1 MGNDEMML
9 YDIWLQ
15 CVLGH
20 GNARGISAIEYFG
33 SSQKVY
39 ESSTQQKK
47 NSGIFTHKDL
57 SRFEKVK
64 ISEAQ
69 RILESCKK
77 HSVTPISVS
86 SDAFPQSL
94 RATKNCPLVLY
105 YRGTLPD
112 LNTEPIIAIVG
123 PRRVSEFGAK
133 SAFALAKRLSAGGFT
148 VVSGI
153 AHGADSKAHLGA
165 IDVGRPSIC
174 VLPHGHDY
182 NYLPEQKA
190 LREKIEKLGCTLSEK
205 PPMSPLG
212 AAAFHIR
219 NRLISGLGLGV
230 ILVEAGKRS
239 GGLITANHALEQGR
253 DVFVIPGNPTDK
265 HYEGSNA
272 LLRDGANVLLSA
284 MDIFGE
290 YSAQF
295 PDKVSSEAAYKKCG
309 EAAPQKI
316 EKIIASALSK
326 TAKMVYNNMNVQV
339 FSLDDVFVEGV
350 STSEMI
356 SALTELEILGLIETL
371 PGGRY
376 LKK

>member
-1 MGNDEMML
+1 MMI

-15 CVLGH
+15 CVLGF
-20 GNARGISAIEYFG
+20 GNAKGIKAIEHFG
-33 SSQKVY
+33 SSENVFKA
-39 ESSTQQKK
+39 TRQQRE
-47 NSGIFTHKDL
+47 NSGIFTRKDL
-57 SRFEKVK
+57 SQFEKVK
-64 ISEAQ
+64 ITDAEQ
-69 RILESCKK
+69 ILKNCKK
-77 HSVTPISVS
+77 HSVTPVSVS

-94 RATKNCPLVLY
+94 LAIKNCPLVIY

-112 LNTEPIIAIVG
+112 LNSEPIIAIVG

-133 SAFALAKRLSAGGFT
+133 SAFALARRLSAGGFI

-153 AHGADSKAHLGA
+153 AHGSDSKAHLGA
-165 IDVGRPSIC
+165 LDVERPSVC

-190 LREKIEKLGCTLSEK
+190 LQRKIEGLGCTLSEK
-205 PPMSPLG
+205 PPMTPLG

-219 NRLISGLGLGV
+219 NRLISGLSLGV

-272 LLRDGANVLLSA
+272 LLKDGANPLLSA
-284 MDIFGE
+284 MDVFGE

-295 PDKVSSEAAYKKCG
+295 PDKVNSEAAYKKCG
-309 EAAPQKI
+309 EASPQKI
-316 EKIIASALSK
+316 EKIVVSALSK
-326 TAKMVYNNMNVQV
+326 TANLVYNNMNAQV
-339 FSLDDVFVEGV
+339 FSLDDVFVEGL
-350 STSEMI
+350 TLNEMI
-356 SALTELEILGLIETL
+356 SALTELEILGLVETL

>member
-1 MGNDEMML
+1 MGNDEMMI

-20 GNARGISAIEYFG
+20 GNAKGIDAIEYFG
-33 SSQKVY
+33 SSQKVF
-39 ESSTQQKK
+39 ESSPEQKK
-47 NSGIFTHKDL
+47 NSGIFTAKDL

-64 ISEAQ
+64 ISEARQ
-69 RILESCKK
+69 ILDSCKK
-77 HSVTPISVS
+77 HGVTPVSVS
-86 SDAFPQSL
+86 SDVFPLSL
-94 RATKNCPLVLY
+94 RAIKNCPLVLY

-112 LNTEPIIAIVG
+112 LNSLPVIAIVG

-165 IDVGRPSIC
+165 IDEGEPSIC

-182 NYLPEQKA
+182 NYLPEQKE
-190 LREKIEKLGCTLSEK
+190 LRSKIEKFGCTLSEK
-205 PPMSPLG
+205 PPMAPLG

-219 NRLISGLGLGV
+219 NRLISGLSLGV

-272 LLRDGANVLLSA
+272 LLKDGASVLISA
-284 MDIFGE
+284 MDIFSE
-290 YSAQF
+290 YSMQY
-295 PDKVSSEAAYKKCG
+295 PDKVSSEAAYKNCKDQTKQKT
-309 EAAPQKI
+309 QKI
-316 EKIIASALSK
+316 ITSALSK
-326 TAKMVYNNMNVQV
+326 TAKMVYNNMNAKV
-339 FSLDDVFVEGV
+339 FSLDDVFVEGMNAN
-350 STSEMI
+350 EMI